1 MKTNKWQFSRQDT
14 KALKGVAILLMLM
27 HHLLAFPDR
36 LPIKYQYAVSAA
48 ALKQLTTVGSFGKI
62 CVYIFMFLGGLG
74 LAKQIQAHRFHLLKK
89 IWGLYRVYWRVF
101 LIFVPLGFLF
111 FSKQPRY
118 SKAFM
123 WNRFASFSFGKFLQ
137 NLTGYASSYNGEWWF
152 VRVFVAAIFLGT
164 IYYYLT
170 EKINNVY
177 LETGLVLFT
186 SVFTVK
192 FLPALIKLSPFSSLA
207 SSYLWMQLFM
217 PNAFICSYLFGIV
230 FGKYDVFANLR
241 RLFSSYNAFWRAM
254 VGLLLIA
261 CAFYFQE
268 NVFVNVSEMM
278 LVITPVFMT
287 GCLLLLDLSAKAS
300 KVLRYFGRMS
310 TNLWL
315 IHTFFCYYFYP
326 FTIAV
331 FWSRNPLVAYL
342 TLLLLALLASVLLEQ
357 FYLGLGK
364 VGVKLG
370 QRFVIKK

>member
-111 FSKQPRY
+111 FSRQPRY

-254 VGLLLIA
+254 IGLLLIA

-268 NVFVNVSEMM
+268 NVFGNGSEMM

-342 TLLLLALLASVLLEQ
+342 TLLLLALLASVLLKQ

-364 VGVKLG
+364 LGAKLG
-370 QRFVIKK
+370 QRSVIKK

>member
-1 MKTNKWQFSRQDT
+1 MKTNKWRFSRQDT

-36 LPIKYQYAVSAA
+36 LPTKYQYAVSAA

-111 FSKQPRY
+111 FSRQPRY

-192 FLPALIKLSPFSSLA
+192 FLPALIKLPPFSSLA
-207 SSYLWMQLFM
+207 PSYLWMQLFM

-241 RLFSSYNAFWRAM
+241 RLFSSYSAFWRAM
-254 VGLLLIA
+254 IGLLLIA

-342 TLLLLALLASVLLEQ
+342 TLLLLSLLASVLLKQ

-364 VGVKLG
+364 LGAKLG
-370 QRFVIKK
+370 QRSVIKK

>member
-1 MKTNKWQFSRQDT
+1 MKTNKWRFSRQDT

-36 LPIKYQYAVSAA
+36 LPTKYQYAVSAA

-123 WNRFASFSFGKFLQ
+123 WNRFARFSFGKFLQ

-268 NVFVNVSEMM
+268 NVFGNVSEMM

-300 KVLRYFGRMS
+300 QVLRYFGRMS

-364 VGVKLG
+364 LGAKLG

>member
-111 FSKQPRY
+111 FSRQPRY

-152 VRVFVAAIFLGT
+152 VR
-164 IYYYLT
+164 
-170 EKINNVY
+170 
-177 LETGLVLFT
+177 
-186 SVFTVK
+186 
-192 FLPALIKLSPFSSLA
+192 
-207 SSYLWMQLFM
+207 
-217 PNAFICSYLFGIV
+217 
-230 FGKYDVFANLR
+230 
-241 RLFSSYNAFWRAM
+241 LFSHDFPWDH
-254 VGLLLIA
+254 LLL
-261 CAFYFQE
+261 
-268 NVFVNVSEMM
+268 S
-278 LVITPVFMT
+278 
-287 GCLLLLDLSAKAS
+287 D
-300 KVLRYFGRMS
+300 
-310 TNLWL
+310 
-315 IHTFFCYYFYP
+315 
-326 FTIAV
+326 
-331 FWSRNPLVAYL
+331 
-342 TLLLLALLASVLLEQ
+342 
-357 FYLGLGK
+357 
-364 VGVKLG
+364 
-370 QRFVIKK
+370 

>member
-1 MKTNKWQFSRQDT
+1 MKTNKWRFSRQDT

-36 LPIKYQYAVSAA
+36 LPTKYQYAVSAA

-74 LAKQIQAHRFHLLKK
+74 LAKQIQAHRFHLHKK

-123 WNRFASFSFGKFLQ
+123 WNRFARFSFGKFLQ

-364 VGVKLG
+364 LGAKLG

>member
-27 HHLLAFPDR
+27 HHLLAYPDR
-36 LPIKYQYAVSAA
+36 MPTKYQYAVSAA
-48 ALKQLTTVGSFGKI
+48 ALKQLMTVGSFGKI

-74 LAKQIQAHRFHLLKK
+74 LAKQIQAHKFHLFKK

-101 LIFVPLGFLF
+101 FVFVPLGFLF
-111 FSKQPRY
+111 FRNQPRY
-118 SKAFM
+118 SQAFM
-123 WNRFASFSFGKFLQ
+123 WNRFASFSIGKFIQ
-137 NLTGYASSYNGEWWF
+137 NLTGYASTYNGEWWF
-152 VRVFVAAIFLGT
+152 VRVFIAAIFLGT

-192 FLPALIKLSPFSSLA
+192 FLPALIKLPPFSSLA

-254 VGLLLIA
+254 IGLLLIA

-268 NVFVNVSEMM
+268 NVFGNVSEMM

-342 TLLLLALLASVLLEQ
+342 TLLLLSLLASVLLKQ

-364 VGVKLG
+364 LGAKLG

>member
-111 FSKQPRY
+111 FSRQPRY

-123 WNRFASFSFGKFLQ
+123 WNRFARFSFGKFLQ

-342 TLLLLALLASVLLEQ
+342 TLLLLSLLASVLLKQ

-364 VGVKLG
+364 LGAKLG

>member
-1 MKTNKWQFSRQDT
+1 MKTNKWRFSRQDT

-36 LPIKYQYAVSAA
+36 LPTKYQYAVSAA

-123 WNRFASFSFGKFLQ
+123 WNRFARFSFGKFLQ

-364 VGVKLG
+364 LGAKLG
-370 QRFVIKK
+370 QRSVIKK

>member
-1 MKTNKWQFSRQDT
+1 MKTNKWRFSRQDT

-36 LPIKYQYAVSAA
+36 LPTKYQYAVSAA

-123 WNRFASFSFGKFLQ
+123 WNRFARFSFGKFLQ

-268 NVFVNVSEMM
+268 NVFGNVSEMM

-342 TLLLLALLASVLLEQ
+342 TLLLLALLASALLEQ

-364 VGVKLG
+364 LGAKLG

>member
-101 LIFVPLGFLF
+101 LIFVPLVFLF
-111 FSKQPRY
+111 FSRQPRY

-254 VGLLLIA
+254 IGLLLIA

-268 NVFVNVSEMM
+268 NVFGNGSEMM

-342 TLLLLALLASVLLEQ
+342 TLLLLSLLASVLLKQ

-364 VGVKLG
+364 LGAKLG
-370 QRFVIKK
+370 QRSVIKK

>member
-1 MKTNKWQFSRQDT
+1 MKTNKWRFSRQDT

-36 LPIKYQYAVSAA
+36 LPTKYQYAVSAA

-123 WNRFASFSFGKFLQ
+123 WNRFARFSFGKFLQ

-287 GCLLLLDLSAKAS
+287 GCLPLLDLSAKAS

-364 VGVKLG
+364 LGAKLG

>member
-1 MKTNKWQFSRQDT
+1 MKTNKWRFSRQDT

-36 LPIKYQYAVSAA
+36 LPTKYQYAVSAA

-123 WNRFASFSFGKFLQ
+123 WNRFARFSFGKFLQ

-241 RLFSSYNAFWRAM
+241 RLFSSYSAFWRAM
-254 VGLLLIA
+254 IGLLLIA

-342 TLLLLALLASVLLEQ
+342 TLLLLALLASVLLKQ

-364 VGVKLG
+364 LGAKLG

>member
-89 IWGLYRVYWRVF
+89 IWGLYLVYWRVF

-111 FSKQPRY
+111 FSRQPRY

-152 VRVFVAAIFLGT
+152 VRVFVATIFLGT

-192 FLPALIKLSPFSSLA
+192 FLPALIKLPPFSSLA

-230 FGKYDVFANLR
+230 FGKYNVFANLR

-254 VGLLLIA
+254 IGLLLIA

-268 NVFVNVSEMM
+268 NVFGNVSEMM

-315 IHTFFCYYFYP
+315 IHTVFCYYFYP

-364 VGVKLG
+364 LGAKLG
-370 QRFVIKK
+370 QRSVIKK

>member
-1 MKTNKWQFSRQDT
+1 MKTNKWRFSRQDT

-36 LPIKYQYAVSAA
+36 LPTKYQYAVSAA

-123 WNRFASFSFGKFLQ
+123 WNRFARFSFGKFLQ

-268 NVFVNVSEMM
+268 NVFGNVSEMM

-342 TLLLLALLASVLLEQ
+342 TLLLLALLASVLLKQ

-364 VGVKLG
+364 LGAKLG